1 MDTSGQFTMTTTGAN
16 ADSMVLT
23 SGGGIDITATGA
35 AGKDIDVTCTS
46 GSVNFSAGEAVSDAM
61 KFTTSAGSSGMT
73 FSSGSLG
80 TEFTGTG
87 GAVYGSTSSSDTAK
101 LISVIPSSN
110 ASGVAKDSSN
120 NVITENGR
128 ALPCF
133 SIDNAGNFNIGYDH
147 TDATAAVKQ
156 KCALV
161 LKSTSTIDTN
171 DSNQNSARFNALSE
185 HNKAALRIAGDVTI
199 TGKIYCPNALASS
212 SSVRFNTEIIT
223 LTGEFEYSSGTNSGA
238 WVPKNGSEPTF
249 STSGDLTFTPNN
261 GQGASPTTNAEG
273 TNNKATDGWASA
285 LVSIASASGNNQTT
299 YNKCTAVNGMNRVN
313 MILIRNKIRCPTNG
327 SNVFDARAANAP
339 KMRLFIDDLTSSDD
353 GYTSMNGTQLC
364 IFYEEYNASDGT
376 NSAND
381 PISNSGV
388 SVRPPLLEIYFSKYK
403 SNANNATNTYYK
415 MVGGGV
421 TTRTGF
427 PGLPYAHGIVFSSG
441 GQNIQAVAVGGKVRV
456 TGGTG
461 AYAFLQQQST
471 DGGGSSD
478 TTGAA
483 LYSQNATNN
492 VFYT

>member
-1 MDTSGQFTMTTTGAN
+1 
-16 ADSMVLT
+16 
-23 SGGGIDITATGA
+23 
-35 AGKDIDVTCTS
+35 
-46 GSVNFSAGEAVSDAM
+46 
-61 KFTTSAGSSGMT
+61 
-73 FSSGSLG
+73 
-80 TEFTGTG
+80 
-87 GAVYGSTSSSDTAK
+87 
-101 LISVIPSSN
+101 
-110 ASGVAKDSSN
+110 
-120 NVITENGR
+120 
-128 ALPCF
+128 
-133 SIDNAGNFNIGYDH
+133 
-147 TDATAAVKQ
+147 
-156 KCALV
+156 
-161 LKSTSTIDTN
+161 
-171 DSNQNSARFNALSE
+171 
-185 HNKAALRIAGDVTI
+185 
-199 TGKIYCPNALASS
+199 
-212 SSVRFNTEIIT
+212 
-223 LTGEFEYSSGTNSGA
+223 
-238 WVPKNGSEPTF
+238 
-249 STSGDLTFTPNN
+249 
-261 GQGASPTTNAEG
+261 
-273 TNNKATDGWASA
+273 
-285 LVSIASASGNNQTT
+285 
-299 YNKCTAVNGMNRVN
+299 MNRVN
-313 MILIRNKIRCPTNG
+313 MLLIRNKIRCPTSG

-339 KMRLFIDDLTSSDD
+339 KMRIFIDDLTSSDD

-381 PISNSGV
+381 PISDSGV